1 MTVYTVYTMYPK
13 TVSTV
18 YTMYPMTEHVCVY
31 RAALRNDVGTQ
42 VVADDPYF
50 GGKVWTSRFLS
61 SNLKTIIKVFR
72 LDNVVKH
79 LII

>member
-1 MTVYTVYTMYPK
+1 MTVY
-13 TVSTV
+13 TV

-50 GGKVWTSRFLS
+50 GGKVWISRFLS
-61 SNLKTIIKVFR
+61 SNLRTNSQVFR

-79 LII
+79 LIIELKIIKLQ